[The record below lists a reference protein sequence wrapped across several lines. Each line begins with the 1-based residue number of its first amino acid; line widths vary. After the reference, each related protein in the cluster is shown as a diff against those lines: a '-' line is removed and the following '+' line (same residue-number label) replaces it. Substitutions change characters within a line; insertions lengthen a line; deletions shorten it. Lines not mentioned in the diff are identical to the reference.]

1 MGRRVPADC
10 FHNPLTSAVFCI
22 FYKSVPT
29 VEVFID
35 GTRLPFV
42 TSCRDLGVTI
52 SADLTPSVLVNNIVI
67 KGHQR
72 ANAIHRCFVSRD
84 INLLMRAYLVYVR
97 PILE

>member
-1 MGRRVPADC
+1 M
-10 FHNPLTSAVFCI
+10 CI
-22 FYKSVPT
+22 CCTLRMSTTLLNEYGMVWYGT

-42 TSCRDLGVTI
+42 ASCRDLGVTI
-52 SADLTPSVLVNNIVI
+52 SADLTPSIHVNNIVI

-84 INLLMRAYLVYVR
+84 FLFTCVPY
-97 PILE
+97 